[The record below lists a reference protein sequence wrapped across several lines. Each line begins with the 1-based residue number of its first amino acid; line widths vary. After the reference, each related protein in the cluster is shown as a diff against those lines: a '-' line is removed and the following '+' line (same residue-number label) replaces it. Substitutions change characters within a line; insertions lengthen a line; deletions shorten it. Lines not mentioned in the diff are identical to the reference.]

1 MFNLAET
8 EILIVNIVVVAA
20 ATRFWFRARLD
31 AEQLAPVRGH
41 DKPMPDP
48 TQNCDISGRTLHR
61 SIGLRLMRMNVDRS
75 ELLQETDLKMGTR
88 KVLVPRKMSQHQNAQ
103 PIIDENKVL
112 TIPLP
117 PEIGL
122 KMRML
127 NLDLVEGA

>member
-8 EILIVNIVVVAA
+8 EILIINIVIVA

-41 DKPMPDP
+41 DKPMPYP

-88 KVLVPRKMSQHQNAQ
+88 KVLVPRKMSEHQNAQ
-103 PIIDENKVL
+103 PIIEKNKVL

-122 KMRML
+122 KMRMI
-127 NLDLVEGA
+127 NSDLVEGA

>member
-8 EILIVNIVVVAA
+8 EILIINIVIVA

-41 DKPMPDP
+41 DKPMPYP

-75 ELLQETDLKMGTR
+75 ELLQETDLKMGSKLGPM
-88 KVLVPRKMSQHQNAQ
+88 KVLVPRKMSEHQNA
-103 PIIDENKVL
+103 K
-112 TIPLP
+112 
-117 PEIGL
+117 
-122 KMRML
+122 
-127 NLDLVEGA
+127 